1 MDGTNFRR
9 ILLRA
14 STSQYIP
21 CSKQGRKDTPV
32 KNDAP
37 IDEKKQEQ
45 ETPKSLL
52 EELILEE
59 ARRLLQAAIEQE
71 VTEYLERFR
80 EEKDDKGHRMVVRNG
95 RLPERMFVT
104 GVGPLRIHQPRIRD
118 KREGETFTSAI
129 LPRYLRRVPTIDTL
143 LPVLYLKGIS
153 TGDMMPALEALLG
166 PHTPGLSATN
176 IVRLKRVWET
186 EYREWTK
193 RDLSGKRYVYVWAD
207 GIHFNVRLEDAER
220 NRQCFLIL
228 IGALENGEIF
238 LSCFHDSQPIP
249 FNNKQPTSTG
259 GLKRPGLVRPLKKF

>member
-1 MDGTNFRR
+1 
-9 ILLRA
+9 
-14 STSQYIP
+14 
-21 CSKQGRKDTPV
+21 V

-52 EELILEE
+52 EELIREG

-129 LPRYLRRVPTIDTL
+129 LLRCLRRVLTIDTL

-166 PHTPGLSATN
+166 PHTPGPLRHKHHPLEES
-176 IVRLKRVWET
+176 L
-186 EYREWTK
+186 
-193 RDLSGKRYVYVWAD
+193 GD
-207 GIHFNVRLEDAER
+207 GV
-220 NRQCFLIL
+220 
-228 IGALENGEIF
+228 
-238 LSCFHDSQPIP
+238 
-249 FNNKQPTSTG
+249 
-259 GLKRPGLVRPLKKF
+259 PGVDKARPLGEALRLRLGGWHPLQCAA

>member
-1 MDGTNFRR
+1 
-9 ILLRA
+9 
-14 STSQYIP
+14 
-21 CSKQGRKDTPV
+21 V

-52 EELILEE
+52 EELIREG

-80 EEKDDKGHRMVVRNG
+80 EEKDDKGHQMVVRNG

-118 KREGETFTSAI
+118 KREGETFTSTI

-143 LPVLYLKGIS
+143 LHVLYQKGIS

-166 PHTPGLSATN
+166 PHTLGLSATN

-193 RDLSGKRYVYVWAD
+193 RDL
-207 GIHFNVRLEDAER
+207 
-220 NRQCFLIL
+220 
-228 IGALENGEIF
+228 
-238 LSCFHDSQPIP
+238 
-249 FNNKQPTSTG
+249 
-259 GLKRPGLVRPLKKF
+259 